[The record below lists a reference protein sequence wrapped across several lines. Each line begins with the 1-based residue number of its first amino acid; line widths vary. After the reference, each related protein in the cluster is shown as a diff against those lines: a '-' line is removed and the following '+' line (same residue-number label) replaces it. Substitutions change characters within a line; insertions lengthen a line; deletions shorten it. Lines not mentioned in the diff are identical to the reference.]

1 MIRRSN
7 NTVCFRT
14 ADAVYKLYKAYT
26 NRVQLRFAFSDRVG
40 RKSEKTV
47 VVVVKFFIV
56 VVVAV
61 VVTLYTHGQAS

>member
-1 MIRRSN
+1 MQACTNCTKCTNCIK
-7 NTVCFRT
+7 RT
-14 ADAVYKLYKAYT
+14 ET
-26 NRVQLRFAFSDRVG
+26 GVQLRFAFSDRVG